1 MTASPTGAV
10 QMTVSARKLF
20 ESDFYLALDTLRS
33 EAGGPADTGR
43 RFERLMRRAFET
55 HPYEYG
61 PERFE
66 HVWMWSEWPARKAL
80 GYGAD
85 IGIDLVA
92 KQTPAYG
99 GGLCAIQCKNYAE
112 DHKVPTKGVDSFLA
126 ASGAAHFDSRILVVT
141 SDLEQAGWTKVKK
154 ASPRCEVIGPGQ
166 LDSWEAPWREFLD
179 RPDEFTFAAR
189 ARHEPRPDQ
198 REALDAVAK
207 GYQQNSRGRLIMPCG
222 TGKSLV
228 AMWAAEEN
236 VAAGGTVLYL
246 VPSIALMG
254 QTMREWARNR
264 DTGHVYVGVCS
275 DKTTGHGSG
284 DGDAARDL
292 VELAMP
298 VSTDSAGI
306 THALAQPV
314 GDKIRVVFSTYQ
326 SLPVLA
332 SALPKQFVFD
342 LVICDEAHRTTGV
355 GKPSEQEASAFRLIH
370 NDKRVPAQF
379 RLFMTATQR
388 IYTASAKVQAAT
400 KDRDVYSM
408 DDEDTYGPLLYEMS
422 FKDAVDAGL
431 LSDYEVLV
439 VATSQSRLTTGMSDL
454 VAAVN
459 KKGGKKQVV
468 SKEDAI
474 KLLGCWDA
482 LADPSTTGVTEDRP
496 TGKLA
501 NGSGR
506 GHLNTAIAFTNTVKL
521 SQAIA
526 GPTSADRG
534 LWQGVAAEASPA
546 TDADKLL
553 DMAVQHVDGST
564 PAIVRTAQLD
574 RLRSD
579 PKRGV
584 CQVISN
590 ARVLTEG
597 VDVPALDAVVFLQ
610 PRKSKIDIVQAVGRV
625 MRTYPGK
632 HTGYIVIPVVVP
644 EGKGVTDTE
653 VLDSSDFG
661 VVWDVV
667 RALRSHDERMDMWV
681 NHIDA
686 ARKSERFKLMDRGTD
701 QPLGDDEDIEQLRFL
716 LDERVA
722 SKMVE
727 RCGDRKMWPSW
738 GARAANVC
746 VEVRKMVDAQLA
758 HTDTTEAFDEFVG
771 ALRSAVGDHLT
782 EDQAAEMVAQH
793 VVTIPIFDCLF
804 ADSQFANANPV
815 SVAINNLLSNFAPTG
830 GTAASTG
837 GAALAMELF
846 EEELRPLTRAYRTMR
861 TVFEGALTAAAKVDV
876 LREIYDGFFQAA
888 MEDVV
893 KRLGIVYT
901 PVEIVDFI
909 IRSADAVCR
918 KEFGV
923 GITSENV
930 NILDPFTGTGTFIYR
945 LLTAQDAKGDQII
958 RSGDL
963 RRKYYSELY
972 ANELVLLAYYVA
984 AIKIEAGMAERG
996 GFPAGSF
1003 EPFPG
1008 VTFGDT
1014 FLATASGAQLPGMAD
1029 NTARQSR
1036 QGGVPITVIVANPPW
1051 SAGQKSLGENNPN
1064 IDYPHIEERVRNTY
1078 GKRHRAVSGVGAGKA
1093 SGNLYVQAI
1102 RWASDRLGHPE
1113 AIAGRGVI
1121 AMVHPN
1127 SLATGT
1133 TLAGMRA
1140 ALRDEFTDIYVVNLR
1155 GDAMKSGEEF
1165 DREGAKVFGQG
1176 SRNGVQITVLA
1187 RNPSTDRPSG
1197 GIVHYVA
1204 VPESCTLD
1212 QKFQW
1217 LAQLGDVTSD
1227 KFTEVPSNSAHHWI
1241 NLTDGSYEQLTRV
1254 CATAREPQDELL
1266 SHTSAGG
1273 VTTNC
1278 DPYVYA
1284 FDYDELVS
1292 KIAALID
1299 AYDAALARVEF
1310 ARAQHANNVKTG
1322 AAMKAKIDAEIAAAT
1337 INTQESLRVIKW
1349 TARLKNSLRRG
1360 DMIEFDAARIRQ
1372 VQYRPFAKIW
1382 LYADARIL
1390 DKIEAV
1396 SCFFSDPPPPPRRSS
1411 ARHPQTTEPY
1421 SGPSPQTTSWT
1432 CAQSER
1438 TSQQERSH
1446 GGGNDG
1452 ERPINPNPVL
1462 GSRPQDAARPPS
1474 ARPCGS
1480 ISPTIAAVTVTSP
1493 SNMAVFQA
1501 LATGIL
1507 PDLHL
1512 LGPGQATRC
1521 VPRQRPAP

>member
-1 MTASPTGAV
+1 M
-10 QMTVSARKLF
+10 
-20 ESDFYLALDTLRS
+20 
-33 EAGGPADTGR
+33 
-43 RFERLMRRAFET
+43 
-55 HPYEYG
+55 
-61 PERFE
+61 
-66 HVWMWSEWPARKAL
+66 
-80 GYGAD
+80 
-85 IGIDLVA
+85 
-92 KQTPAYG
+92 
-99 GGLCAIQCKNYAE
+99 
-112 DHKVPTKGVDSFLA
+112 
-126 ASGAAHFDSRILVVT
+126 
-141 SDLEQAGWTKVKK
+141 
-154 ASPRCEVIGPGQ
+154 
-166 LDSWEAPWREFLD
+166 
-179 RPDEFTFAAR
+179 
-189 ARHEPRPDQ
+189 
-198 REALDAVAK
+198 
-207 GYQQNSRGRLIMPCG
+207 
-222 TGKSLV
+222 
-228 AMWAAEEN
+228 
-236 VAAGGTVLYL
+236 
-246 VPSIALMG
+246 PSIALMG

-264 DTGHVYVGVCS
+264 GTGHVYVGVCS
-275 DKTTGHGSG
+275 DKTTGRHAS
-284 DGDAARDL
+284 DSDTARDL
-292 VELAMP
+292 IELAMP
-298 VSTDSAGI
+298 VSTSGAGI
-306 THALAQPV
+306 KQALAQPI
-314 GDKIRVVFSTYQ
+314 GNKMRVVFSTYQ

-332 SALPKQFVFD
+332 EALPEDFAFD
-342 LVICDEAHRTTGV
+342 LVVCDEAHRTTGV
-355 GKPSEQEASAFRLIH
+355 DRPTDDEVSAFRLIH
-370 NDKRVPAQF
+370 DDDAVPAGF

-388 IYTASAKVQAAT
+388 IYTAAAKVQAAT
-400 KDRDVYSM
+400 KDSDIYSM
-408 DDEDTYGPLLYEMS
+408 DDEDAYGPLLYEMT

-459 KKGGKKQVV
+459 KEGGKRQTV
-468 SKEDAI
+468 SKEDAV

-482 LADPSTTGVTEDRP
+482 LADPNTTGVAEGRP

-501 NGSGR
+501 NGDGR
-506 GHLNTAIAFTNTVKL
+506 GHLNTAIAFTNTVNL
-521 SQAIA
+521 SKAIA
-526 GPTSADRG
+526 GPSGESQG
-534 LWQGVAAEASPA
+534 LWQGVTAEASTE
-546 TDADKLL
+546 TDTTELL
-553 DMAVQHVDGST
+553 DMSVEHVDGST
-564 PAIVRTAQLD
+564 PAITRAARLD
-574 RLRSD
+574 RLRDD
-579 PKRGV
+579 PQQGT

-632 HTGYIVIPVVVP
+632 QTGYIVIPVVVP

-661 VVWDVV
+661 IVWDVV

-686 ARKSERFKLMDRGTD
+686 ASKSGKVSLITRGTD
-701 QPLGDDEDIEQLRFL
+701 QPLDDEDVEQLRFV

-738 GARAANVC
+738 GARAASVC
-746 VEVRKMVDAQLA
+746 GEVRKKVDAQLA
-758 HTDTTEAFDEFVG
+758 APGTATAFEEFVE
-771 ALRSAVGDHLT
+771 ALRSAVGGHLT

-804 ADSQFANANPV
+804 ADSQFANANPI
-815 SVAINNLLSNFAPTG
+815 SVAINNLLSNFAPATG
-830 GTAASTG
+830 STAAPAAGT

-876 LREIYDGFFQAA
+876 LREVYDGFFQAA
-888 MEDVV
+888 MKDVV
-893 KRLGIVYT
+893 KRFGIVYT
-901 PVEIVDFI
+901 PVQIADFI

-930 NILDPFTGTGTFIYR
+930 NVLDPFTGTGTFIYR
-945 LLTAQDAKGDQII
+945 LLTAQDANGDQII

-972 ANELVLLAYYVA
+972 ANELVLLAYYIA

-996 GFPAGSF
+996 GFPPDAF

-1008 VTFGDT
+1008 VTFGDI
-1014 FLATASGAQLPGMAD
+1014 FLATAAGAQLPGMAD
-1029 NTARQSR
+1029 NTARQNR

-1064 IDYPHIEERVRNTY
+1064 IDYPYIEQRVRDTY
-1078 GKRHRAVSGVGAGKA
+1078 GKRHREVSGVGAGKA

-1102 RWASDRLGHPE
+1102 RWASDRLGQPE

-1155 GDAMKSGEEF
+1155 GDAMKSGKEF

-1187 RNPSTDRPSG
+1187 RNPGTDHPDG
-1197 GIVHYVA
+1197 GIVHYAA
-1204 VPESCTLD
+1204 VPEYCTLD

-1217 LAQLGDVTSD
+1217 LARLGDVTSD
-1227 KFTEVPSNSAHHWI
+1227 QFTEVPPNEAHHWI
-1241 NLTDGSYEQLTRV
+1241 NLTDGSYKQLMRV
-1254 CATAREPQDELL
+1254 CATSREPQNELL
-1266 SHTSAGG
+1266 SYTSAGG

-1284 FDYDELVS
+1284 FDYDELVH
-1292 KIAALID
+1292 KVTALID

-1310 ARAQHANNVKTG
+1310 ARAQHARDGMTETE
-1322 AAMKAKIDAEIAAAT
+1322 MKARMDAEIAAAT
-1337 INTQESLRVIKW
+1337 INTRESLHAIKW

-1360 DMIEFDAARIRQ
+1360 DVIEFDAARIRQ
-1372 VQYRPFAKIW
+1372 AQYRPFTRIW

-1390 DKIEAV
+1390 DKIEAM
-1396 SCFFSDPPPPPRRSS
+1396 SCFFSDPPPPRRSS

-1421 SGPSPQTTSWT
+1421 SGPSPPTTSWT
-1432 CAQSER
+1432 CAQSAR
-1438 TSQQERSH
+1438 TSQQGRSH
-1446 GGGNDG
+1446 DGGDDG
-1452 ERPINPNPVL
+1452 ERPINPNAVL
-1462 GSRPQDAARPPS
+1462 GSRPQDASRPPS
-1474 ARPCGS
+1474 SRPGS
-1480 ISPTIAAVTVTSP
+1480 SIGPTIAAVTMTSP

-1501 LATGIL
+1501 LATEIL

-1521 VPRQRPAP
+1521 VPRRQSAP